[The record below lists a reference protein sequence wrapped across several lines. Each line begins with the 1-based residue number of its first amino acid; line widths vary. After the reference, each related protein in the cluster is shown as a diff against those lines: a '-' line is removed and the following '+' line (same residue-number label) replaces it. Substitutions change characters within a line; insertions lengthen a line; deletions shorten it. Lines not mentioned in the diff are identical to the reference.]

1 MRQSWFSLLG
11 ALLVVVPLAFA
22 AAFGWRAVFEAPE
35 MLAYAFAGVTAVV
48 GARVAAVEVGR
59 VRVSWRVLVGGS
71 WLLVAFANVVD
82 GLATVLDGP
91 GSTAVLVS
99 TGGLLVASCCIAF
112 VGFEI
117 ARDGRHV
124 EVTSN
129 VDRVLAL

>member
-1 MRQSWFSLLG
+1 MRQSRFSLLG
-11 ALLVVVPLAFA
+11 GLLVVVPLAFA

-35 MLAYAFAGVTAVV
+35 MLVYGFAGVIAVV

-71 WLLVAFANVVD
+71 WLLVALANVVD
-82 GLATVLDGP
+82 GLTAVLDGA
-91 GSTAVLVS
+91 GSAAVLVS

-112 VGFEI
+112 VGFEV

-124 EVTSN
+124 EVTAD
-129 VDRVLAL
+129 VERVLAL

>member
-1 MRQSWFSLLG
+1 MRQSRFSLLG

-35 MLAYAFAGVTAVV
+35 MLVYGFAGVIAVV
-48 GARVAAVEVGR
+48 GGRVAAVEVGR
-59 VRVSWRVLVGGS
+59 VGVSWRVLVGGS
-71 WLLVAFANVVD
+71 WLLVALANVVD
-82 GLATVLDGP
+82 GLATVLDGA

-112 VGFEI
+112 AGFDIARGGRHFEI
-117 ARDGRHV
+117 TPD
-124 EVTSN
+124 